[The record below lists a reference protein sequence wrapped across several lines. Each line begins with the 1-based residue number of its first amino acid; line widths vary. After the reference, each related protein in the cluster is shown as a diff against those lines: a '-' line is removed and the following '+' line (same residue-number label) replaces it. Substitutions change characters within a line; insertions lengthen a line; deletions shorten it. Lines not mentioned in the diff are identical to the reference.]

1 MSTANKPV
9 GAVHSVDCFAL
20 VVPDLGEA
28 AAFYN
33 AFGLVA
39 ERKDDMLEVRCEGDQ
54 HVWIEIRQGARKKLE
69 KVCFLA
75 FDEDMNLI
83 RERLAAKQALIDAGH
98 DDIIVGRNPDGLRI
112 EVRAGAKIS
121 PDVAAPFDQAAPYSP
136 TQASAPR
143 SACTKVHP
151 RRLAHLALFTADVD
165 LAIAFFSEA
174 LGICLADRSASDVA
188 FMYGAHGSDHHM
200 VAFARSDG
208 PGLHHCSWEVT
219 SFDEVGRGGEQM
231 MEAGYARGWGV
242 GRHVLGSNYFRYVRD
257 PWGSHAEYS
266 AGMDYIPADFDWRA
280 ADHPSEDS
288 FYQWGPPPPEDFIT
302 NYETTPEP
310 A

>member
-1 MSTANKPV
+1 MNDTVSPAA
-9 GAVHSVDCFAL
+9 AVHSVDYFAL
-20 VVPDLGEA
+20 TVPDLQEA
-28 AAFYN
+28 ANFYE
-33 AFGLVA
+33 AFGLVP
-39 ERKDDMLEVRCEGDQ
+39 ERNGDVLAVRCEGDP
-54 HVWIEIRQGARKKLE
+54 HVWIEIREGKRKKLE

-75 FDEDMNLI
+75 FPADLDRISAQL
-83 RERLAAKQALIDAGH
+83 REAGALVDGSSTDA
-98 DDIIVGRNPDGLRI
+98 IVGRTPDGLLV

-121 PDVAAPFDQAAPYSP
+121 PDEKAPFTQAPSYSA

-151 RRLAHLALFTADVD
+151 RRLAHLALFSGDVD
-165 LAIAFFSEA
+165 KSIKFFNEC
-174 LGICLADRSASDVA
+174 LGVRLADRSASDVA

-219 SFDEVGRGGEQM
+219 SVDEVGLGGEQM
-231 MEAGYARGWGV
+231 MAAGYGRGWGV

-266 AGMDYIPADFDWRA
+266 AGMDYIPAGFDWQA

-288 FYQWGPPPPEDFIT
+288 FYQWGPPPPEDFVT